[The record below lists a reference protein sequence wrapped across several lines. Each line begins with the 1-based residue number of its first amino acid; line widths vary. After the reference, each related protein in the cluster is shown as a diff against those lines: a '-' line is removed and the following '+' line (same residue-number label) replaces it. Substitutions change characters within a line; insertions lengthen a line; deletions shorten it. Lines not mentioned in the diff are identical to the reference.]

1 MLSPSASSTSLPEPG
16 GDALAASTELA
27 ARIRDEIG
35 AAGGWID
42 FSRYMELALYTPG
55 LGYYSGG
62 STKLGAAGDF
72 VTAPELSAALAHA
85 LALTLKG
92 ELERAEAH
100 EVLELGAGSGALAA
114 QMLEAFARLDADV
127 RYSILEPSADLRERQ
142 RAALRDFG
150 DRVRW
155 IDRLPDEPFVG
166 AIVANEVLDALPV
179 SVFVK
184 RNGRAVACGVE
195 RSDQGFRW
203 SERDAPALAASV
215 DAIEQRLEARL
226 PDGYRSEICP
236 ALQAFVGALGACL
249 TRGAIVLVD
258 YGLVAREY
266 YHAQRSTG
274 TLVCH
279 YRHRAHENPFV
290 YPGLQDITAWVDFS
304 AVAAAAAVAGL
315 AVGGFTT
322 QGQYVLGTL
331 AAAPPTLAV
340 PLSPREQSALKTLV
354 LPGEMGERFKVLLL
368 RKALDGPPLPGRDFR
383 GRL

>member
-16 GDALAASTELA
+16 ADALAASTELA
-27 ARIRDEIG
+27 ARIRDEII

-85 LALTLKG
+85 FALTLKG
-92 ELERAEAH
+92 ELERCGARD
-100 EVLELGAGSGALAA
+100 VLELGAGSGALAA
-114 QMLEAFARLDADV
+114 QMLEAFARLDVDV
-127 RYSILEPSADLRERQ
+127 RYSILEPSADLRGRQ
-142 RAALRDFG
+142 RAALRDLG

-155 IDRLPDEPFVG
+155 LDRLPDEPFAG

-184 RNGRAVACGVE
+184 RDGATLARGVE
-195 RSDQGFRW
+195 LSDRGFCW
-203 SERDAPALAASV
+203 SERDAPALAARV

-249 TRGAIVLVD
+249 ERGAVVLVD

-266 YHAQRSTG
+266 YHAQRAAG

-279 YRHRAHENPFV
+279 YRQRAHENPFV

-304 AVAAAAAVAGL
+304 AVAAAAAAAGL
-315 AVGGFTT
+315 AVDGFTT
-322 QGQYVLGTL
+322 QGQYVLGML
-331 AAAPPTLAV
+331 AAAPPALSV

-383 GRL
+383 DRF